1 MRRKS
6 ARIFFFLL
14 ASVGIFSKFKFYLER
29 NFYSYAS
36 HISTRWSKGRSFEKK
51 KQPCCKFSGIYVVT
65 SEKKKKKVSKII
77 LRIIITDFYV
87 EVIVTK
93 NVSGIFGR
101 VKALSVL
108 PTLLHTSYAIH
119 YGSLV
124 LRYLETF
131 SLS

>member
-14 ASVGIFSKFKFYLER
+14 ASVGIFSNLNSTWNETFIHTR
-29 NFYSYAS
+29 
-36 HISTRWSKGRSFEKK
+36 HIFRLDEAKEEVLKRRSNLVANL
-51 KQPCCKFSGIYVVT
+51 VVFT
-65 SEKKKKKVSKII
+65 LLQVKKKKKVSKII

-108 PTLLHTSYAIH
+108 PTLLHISYAIH

>member
-14 ASVGIFSKFKFYLER
+14 ASVGIFSNLNSTWNETFIHTR
-29 NFYSYAS
+29 
-36 HISTRWSKGRSFEKK
+36 HIFRLDEAKEEVLKRRSNLVANL
-51 KQPCCKFSGIYVVT
+51 VVFT
-65 SEKKKKKVSKII
+65 LLQVKKKKKVSKII

>member
-1 MRRKS
+1 MVFFPNLNSTWNETFIHTRHIFRLDEAKEEVLKRRS
-6 ARIFFFLL
+6 NLVANLVVF
-14 ASVGIFSKFKFYLER
+14 
-29 NFYSYAS
+29 
-36 HISTRWSKGRSFEKK
+36 T
-51 KQPCCKFSGIYVVT
+51 VVT
-65 SEKKKKKVSKII
+65 GEKKKKKVSKII